1 MDITRIV
8 KKQVVTEKSSLL
20 KEQGN
25 SYVFAVDIDANK
37 IEIKTAVEKL
47 FNVKVKSVNTVIMH
61 GKKRRL
67 GRRIGVKSDWKK
79 AYILL
84 EKDQKITSLEV

>member
-1 MDITRIV
+1 MDITRII
-8 KKQVVTEKSSLL
+8 KKPLVTEKGALL
-20 KEQGN
+20 KESGN
-25 SYVFAVDIDANK
+25 MYVFAVDIDANK
-37 IEIKTAVEKL
+37 IEIRTAVEKM

-79 AYILL
+79 AYVLL
-84 EKDQKITSLEV
+84 GKDQKITTLEV